1 MESFKLNLED
11 RDKLFFNKYKYRA
24 SCTLLGVRFTY
35 YCTTLKEF
43 QKKLERRKQDPWHY
57 GRQYL
62 SEDVDLN
69 AIEFF
74 IRWRNT
80 HKKDTIIRIEYDT
93 FAVFSNDL
101 ELLRTLEEI
110 NTYNIEYTE
119 ANVIAPGVKFFKNK
133 PDYDYRIYLKGIRLD
148 NDKVDQISSFVESY
162 KDRDSVKISGA
173 LVNAVRNG
181 RIAASRWMHNS
192 YYIDYNEESMLTLLR
207 LVFPGILSSKIYKLE
222 SVYEKHKYSKKM
234 EYLDGE
240 NS

>member
-24 SCTLLGVRFTY
+24 SCTLLGARFTY

-57 GRQYL
+57 GRQYS

-110 NTYNIEYTE
+110 STYNVEYTE
-119 ANVIAPGVKFFKNK
+119 ANVIAPGIKFFKNK
-133 PDYDYRIYLKGIRLD
+133 PKHDYRIYLKGIRLD
-148 NDKVDQISSFVESY
+148 SNKVDEICSFVDNY
-162 KDRDSVKISGA
+162 KDRDSVKISNA
-173 LVNAVRNG
+173 LVHAVANG
-181 RIAASRWMHNS
+181 RININRWMHNS
-192 YYIDYNEESMLTLLR
+192 YYIDYNDESMLTLLR

-222 SVYEKHKYSKKM
+222 SVYEKHKYSEKM

>member
-24 SCTLLGVRFTY
+24 TCQLLGVRFTY
-35 YCTTLKEF
+35 YCTTVKDF
-43 QKKLERRKQDPWHY
+43 QKKIEKRRQDPWHY
-57 GRQYL
+57 GKQYSNDDL
-62 SEDVDLN
+62 DLN

-74 IRWRNT
+74 IKWRNT
-80 HKKDTIIRIEYDT
+80 YKKDSIIRIEYDT

-101 ELLRTLEEI
+101 ELLKTLEEI
-110 NTYNIEYTE
+110 GSDIQYTE

-133 PDYDYRIYLKGIRLD
+133 PKHDYRIYLKGIRLD
-148 NDKVDQISSFVESY
+148 SDKVDQICSFVENY
-162 KDRDSVKISGA
+162 KTRDSVKISSA
-173 LVNAVRNG
+173 LVHAVSNG
-181 RIAASRWMHNS
+181 RINSNRWMHNS

-222 SVYEKHKYSKKM
+222 SEQNKHKYSEKM

>member
-24 SCTLLGVRFTY
+24 TCQLLGVRFTY
-35 YCTTLKEF
+35 YCTTVKDF
-43 QKKLERRKQDPWHY
+43 QKKIEKRRQDPWHY
-57 GRQYL
+57 GKQYSNDDL
-62 SEDVDLN
+62 DLN

-74 IRWRNT
+74 IKWRNT
-80 HKKDTIIRIEYDT
+80 YKKDSIIRIEYDT

-101 ELLRTLEEI
+101 ELLKTLEEI
-110 NTYNIEYTE
+110 GSDIQYTE

-133 PDYDYRIYLKGIRLD
+133 PKHDYRIYLKGIRLD
-148 NDKVDQISSFVESY
+148 SDKVDHICSFVENY
-162 KDRDSVKISGA
+162 KTRDSVKISSA
-173 LVNAVRNG
+173 LVHAVSNG
-181 RIAASRWMHNS
+181 RINSSRWMHNS

-222 SVYEKHKYSKKM
+222 SEQNKHKYSEKM